1 MYCWCKNKKYI
12 SKGKAFPVFL
22 LLLFGK
28 VSISLYFCTL
38 KIESTKMKSILR
50 ILLLLLCL
58 MIGRVG
64 YGQEVWEL
72 VTDYDNLSTTDTYVI
87 AGNSMYNLDKWWT
100 MKNDEIAKDNF
111 PQTGSLLSISGNRII
126 STVSIHETWKIER
139 TEVQDLFY
147 IKSTKGNYY
156 LQLST
161 STKCKITSKPTGDN
175 IYKAQWRIHYEDSYD
190 DGSTIYTSVGLF
202 NNGATPRKI
211 LSIYEGTN
219 SIEWHAETP
228 QNYKW
233 QANQEVVLFRKVT
246 DVNASITSAEYAT
259 FSSPDAL
266 DFSAESGLTVYTAS
280 VNADK
285 MEVTLHEVPSK
296 KVPANTAVMLH
307 GSQGSYKG
315 SIVASAEDLGSNDLK
330 VANSDMNGEAGN
342 IYVLNIVEG
351 VVGFYKLKATGTLK
365 AGKAYIV
372 VPGGSGAPMLS
383 LQDGELTGLSPEK
396 NGMEVNKLIYYTL
409 DGQRVM
415 HPSKGVFILN
425 GKKVVIK

>member
-1 MYCWCKNKKYI
+1 MNTI
-12 SKGKAFPVFL
+12 V
-22 LLLFGK
+22 
-28 VSISLYFCTL
+28 
-38 KIESTKMKSILR
+38 KSF
-50 ILLLLLCL
+50 ILLCMLLWN
-58 MIGRVG
+58 
-64 YGQEVWEL
+64 YHATAQEVWEL
-72 VTDYDNLSTTDTYVI
+72 VTDYSNLSTDDTYVI
-87 AGNSMYNLDKWWT
+87 AGNHMEN
-100 MKNDEIAKDNF
+100 KNTWLTLRNKRITYSNRTELPI
-111 PQTGSLLSISGNRII
+111 GSILTISNNRITSFI
-126 STVSIHETWKIER
+126 SNDETWKLEP
-139 TEVQDLFY
+139 TDENGVFY
-147 IKSTKGNYY
+147 IKSTAGDYY
-156 LQLST
+156 LHAYSST
-161 STKCKITSKPTGDN
+161 PGYIDYKRNGEDSYSK
-175 IYKAQWRIHYEDSYD
+175 WRIHYE
-190 DGSTIYTSVGLF
+190 G
-202 NNGATPRKI
+202 RK
-211 LSIYEGTN
+211 EGTSHVVTGLYN
-219 SIEWHAETP
+219 IGRSRMLAVFISSSNELSWRSYGSN
-228 QNYKW
+228 NY
-233 QANQEVVLFRKVT
+233 NNISGEEVVLFRKKT
-246 DVNASITSAEYAT
+246 TESASISSAEYAT

-415 HPSKGVFILN
+415 HPSKGVFIQN